1 VYPIQN
7 SWNVITDCS
16 ADVTLLASAST
27 VGSVRNTK
35 LDQYPTTP
43 MTMQMMDI
51 CRRRLELIFKQEKRL
66 AAGGPK
72 IMEIN
77 MRLNQTIGMRK
88 NTRDDGSILAQ
99 HNSVMLVLLP

>member
-1 VYPIQN
+1 MYPIQN
-7 SWNVITDCS
+7 SWKVITDCS
-16 ADVTLLASAST
+16 AKLTLLVSAST

-35 LDQYPTTP
+35 FDQYPTMP
-43 MTMQMMDI
+43 MTMQTMDI
-51 CRRRLELIFKQEKRL
+51 WRRRLELIFRQEKRL

-88 NTRDDGSILAQ
+88 NTRDDRSISAQ
-99 HNSVMLVLLP
+99 HNSVMLGLT

>member
-1 VYPIQN
+1 M
-7 SWNVITDCS
+7 ITDCS
-16 ADVTLLASAST
+16 AGSALLASAST

-35 LDQYPTTP
+35 LDQYPTMP
-43 MTMQMMDI
+43 MKMQMMDI

-88 NTRDDGSILAQ
+88 NTKDDFSSLAQ
-99 HNSVMLVLLP
+99 HNSVMLGFLPRALRALKG